1 MGWSVTGQLLCNVPP
16 SIIESFF
23 TMILI
28 TGHNIGDAK
37 RRVDL
42 FNLYLRRLKLI
53 SYLDTVAKLDG
64 FDVVEQVC
72 ETEEIKEANDDI
84 KMPIKVGA
92 VEDVY
97 VPEEIQKIPVDLDAL
112 A

>member
-28 TGHNIGDAK
+28 TGHNIGEAK

-42 FNLYLRRLKLI
+42 FNLYLRRLKLV
-53 SYLDTVAKLDG
+53 SYVDMLAK
-64 FDVVEQVC
+64 VEAVEQVN
-72 ETEEIKEANDDI
+72 ELEE
-84 KMPIKVGA
+84 
-92 VEDVY
+92 
-97 VPEEIQKIPVDLDAL
+97 Q
-112 A
+112 